1 MHKIDRILNIMVL
14 RSERLKYSLECPNGT
29 YGKNC
34 SEPCPDNMYGEL
46 CSKRCYCKS
55 TEECNREY
63 GCLSII

>member
-34 SEPCPDNMYGEL
+34 SEPCPVNMYGEL
-46 CSKRCYCKS
+46 CSKRC
-55 TEECNREY
+55 
-63 GCLSII
+63 